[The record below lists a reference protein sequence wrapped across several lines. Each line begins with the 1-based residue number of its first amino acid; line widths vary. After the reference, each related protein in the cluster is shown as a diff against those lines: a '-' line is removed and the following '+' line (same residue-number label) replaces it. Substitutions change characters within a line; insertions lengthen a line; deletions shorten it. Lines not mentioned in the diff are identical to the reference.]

1 MIVRDYG
8 QIDFQ
13 RSGQRKINDLHGRQF
28 AVFFDSLRFSPIIA
42 EVDIMLLII
51 PTVKLT
57 KELEKGVSFEIS
69 RGGGSIVDWVR
80 LGLLMIEGHPLLIAL

>member
-8 QIDFQ
+8 QIDFK
-13 RSGQRKINDLHGRQF
+13 RSGQREINDLHGRQF
-28 AVFFDSLRFSPIIA
+28 AVFFDLLRFSPIIA

-57 KELEKGVSFEIS
+57 KELEKESLCCVWA
-69 RGGGSIVDWVR
+69 GG
-80 LGLLMIEGHPLLIAL
+80 